1 MNTTNKIYRAFPGG
15 AVVKTL
21 AFHCR
26 GCPFHPW
33 WGGVGVG
40 KTHMPWGRKIKTQDR
55 SNIVTKFH
63 KSFNK

>member
-21 AFHCR
+21 PSSA
-26 GCPFHPW
+26 
-33 WGGVGVG
+33 GGTCSIPGG
-40 KTHMPWGRKIKTQDR
+40 GAKTHMPWGQKIKTQDR

-63 KSFNK
+63 KDFNK